1 MGRTLGKDLILI
13 TNHTMRLYALALL
26 TLLLAGCDK
35 AQEPGNT
42 AEGPTG
48 IQETFDDSPG
58 LIRSEIVN
66 PAGRLVT
73 IGYWLNGKKEGAWA
87 DYTEDERV
95 YRLTTYVGGKKEGI
109 YLEFNTDNRLIK
121 RCYYHNDQRHGK
133 YVEYSPMQLKEERFY
148 SYGKLEG
155 ISRVYF
161 PNGKLMEE
169 GYYVDGLREGV
180 SKWYDRDGNLTL
192 EYMYHKGELV
202 KK

>member
-1 MGRTLGKDLILI
+1 
-13 TNHTMRLYALALL
+13 MRLYALALL

-109 YLEFNTDNRLIK
+109 YLEFNTDNRLMSDTTVTKELHLCHQHYGWSLQTIK
-121 RCYYHNDQRHGK
+121 EIIIAGFKSAFMPYREKADL
-133 YVEYSPMQLKEERFY
+133 VAEV
-148 SYGKLEG
+148 
-155 ISRVYF
+155 SRELATFSDPRGEVT
-161 PNGKLMEE
+161 G
-169 GYYVDGLREGV
+169 G
-180 SKWYDRDGNLTL
+180 
-192 EYMYHKGELV
+192 GELV
-202 KK
+202 ESDAPTTSPPPPRAKPKLQVS